1 MSSVPISYRGQYHY
15 RSGSTKQELKGVAL
29 QEFILRKLGKQWDD
43 IIHPTASLNDI
54 DIKAINFFVK
64 KGIQAKRLSEA
75 ALGNTPVDVLRN
87 LHLMTDD
94 GLLKVTEKSRR
105 DLRQNKWKSHLVRNC
120 VVVC

>member
-15 RSGSTKQELKGVAL
+15 RSSSTKQELKGVAL
-29 QEFILRKLGKQWDD
+29 QEFILRKLGKQWDS

-75 ALGNTPVDVLRN
+75 ALGDTPADVLRN
-87 LHLMTDD
+87 CSL
-94 GLLKVTEKSRR
+94 
-105 DLRQNKWKSHLVRNC
+105 
-120 VVVC
+120 